1 MKKMLLMLS
10 FALIS
15 LISYAPNNNILI
27 ISREMF
33 TSPVIRTIGNYELLI
48 KAIRVWETRGIPEPL
63 KNSAYNK
70 LEKATGGLQI
80 RPCRLKHYNTL
91 TKKNYTLQD
100 MYDFNKAKEVF
111 MYFTC
116 HDGRGRKIPYKSWE
130 KAAKD
135 WNGGGPKT
143 LDYWKG
149 VLKLLNT

>member
-1 MKKMLLMLS
+1 MLS

-70 LEKATGGLQI
+70 YEKATGGLQI

-111 MYFTC
+111 IYFTC

-135 WNGGGPKT
+135 WNGSGPKT